1 MLDLAAVQPQ
11 VEEMADYVAAR
22 EQFAHAL
29 ASGAPSLIL
38 ANCAQPLGHD
48 QKAALEKIV
57 GAPVIEINFQ
67 THFDLNQ
74 PLRPQVL
81 ALVQKIGL
89 RLNELGMPQL
99 DYIVPSIHPGAA
111 HLLAQ
116 ILTQA
121 DPANTVG
128 LVWLKRDD
136 DRQTFVLG
144 GVE

>member
-1 MLDLAAVQPQ
+1 MLNLTAIAPQ
-11 VEEMADYVAAR
+11 VEQIADYVAAR
-22 EQFAHAL
+22 EQFARAL
-29 ASGAPSLIL
+29 AAGTSSLIL

-48 QKAALEKIV
+48 QKAALEKNL

-67 THFDLNQ
+67 THFDLSH

-81 ALVQKIGL
+81 DLAQKIVR
-89 RLNELGMPQL
+89 RLKDLGTSQL
-99 DYIVPSIHPGAA
+99 DYIVPPAHPAAA

-116 ILTQA
+116 YLTLA
-121 DPANTVG
+121 DPANPVG